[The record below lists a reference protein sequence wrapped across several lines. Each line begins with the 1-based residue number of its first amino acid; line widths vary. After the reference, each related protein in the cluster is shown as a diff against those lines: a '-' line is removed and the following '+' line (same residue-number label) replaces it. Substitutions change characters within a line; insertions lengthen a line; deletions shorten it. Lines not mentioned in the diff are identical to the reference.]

1 MIESMALKLSEAEIG
16 KSPLS
21 EIAKSIE
28 NKNMNVSELDKP
40 IAKDI
45 VSLDDNGNIYKKNS
59 ELVPNNE
66 YVIDKITYKTD
77 SNRNIELF
85 LGEISRYTPEAERD
99 TVAQLEVGGEARKI
113 GDDGGHLIARM
124 FGGAPGNENLVP
136 MRDTIN
142 RGDYKK
148 LENEIK
154 EAVQNGDKVNI
165 SGEIKREEN
174 NSRPSEIKV
183 NISYNDRNS
192 EFIFDN
198 NKGSLKL
205 EAELEKQGK
214 NYQSN
219 NMVEENLI
227 DSLKIEKFYENIAKI
242 IRSDKE
248 FREEKMNI
256 VKVNR
261 EKKFSIEIDEK
272 NCKVYKIK
280 KEWKNEVYNV

>member
-85 LGEISRYTPEAERD
+85 SGEISRYTPEAERD

-124 FGGAPGNENLVP
+124 FGGAPGN
-136 MRDTIN
+136 
-142 RGDYKK
+142 
-148 LENEIK
+148 
-154 EAVQNGDKVNI
+154 
-165 SGEIKREEN
+165 
-174 NSRPSEIKV
+174 
-183 NISYNDRNS
+183 
-192 EFIFDN
+192 
-198 NKGSLKL
+198 
-205 EAELEKQGK
+205 
-214 NYQSN
+214 
-219 NMVEENLI
+219 
-227 DSLKIEKFYENIAKI
+227 
-242 IRSDKE
+242 
-248 FREEKMNI
+248 
-256 VKVNR
+256 
-261 EKKFSIEIDEK
+261 
-272 NCKVYKIK
+272 
-280 KEWKNEVYNV
+280 

>member
-21 EIAKSIE
+21 EIAKSVE
-28 NKNMNVSELDKP
+28 NKNMNELDKP
-40 IAKDI
+40 IVKDI
-45 VSLDDNGNIYKKNS
+45 VSLDDNGNIYKKNG

-66 YVIDKITYKTD
+66 YVIDGISYKTD
-77 SNRNIELF
+77 SNGNIELF
-85 LGEISRYTPEAERD
+85 SGEIYKYTPEAERD
-99 TVAQLEVGGEARKI
+99 TVAQLGVGGEYRKN

-124 FGGAPGNENLVP
+124 FGGSPGNENLVP

-154 EAVQNGDKVNI
+154 EALKNGNKVNI
-165 SGEIKREEN
+165 SGEIRREEN

-205 EAELEKQGK
+205 EAELEKSILREDFENFSEEINDMIEDGK
-214 NYQSN
+214 E
-219 NMVEENLI
+219 V
-227 DSLKIEKFYENIAKI
+227 
-242 IRSDKE
+242 
-248 FREEKMNI
+248 
-256 VKVNR
+256 
-261 EKKFSIEIDEK
+261 SITS
-272 NCKVYKIK
+272 IK
-280 KEWKNEVYNV
+280 KEFNINGKLEKVIVGYKDETTLGEKYYKEFIV

>member
-85 LGEISRYTPEAERD
+85 SGEISRYTPEAERD

-154 EAVQNGDKVNI
+154 ETVQNGDKVNI

-205 EAELEKQGK
+205 EAELEKSILREDFENFSEEINDMSEDGK
-214 NYQSN
+214 E
-219 NMVEENLI
+219 V
-227 DSLKIEKFYENIAKI
+227 
-242 IRSDKE
+242 
-248 FREEKMNI
+248 
-256 VKVNR
+256 
-261 EKKFSIEIDEK
+261 SITS
-272 NCKVYKIK
+272 IK
-280 KEWKNEVYNV
+280 KEFNINEKLEKVIVGYKDETLGDKYYKEFIV